1 MRTGKRFWRLLGDYD
16 RLCTDEAVAL
26 REINLEALARLQ
38 DQKKVIG
45 EAMVE
50 LAPEAGSESHRARL
64 EKIQA
69 RQKKN
74 MALAQEQVARITRE
88 RQKLT
93 AAGQRLGSFGRAYR
107 RKSASAM
114 SSNFAAKG

>member
-1 MRTGKRFWRLLGDYD
+1 
-16 RLCTDEAVAL
+16 
-26 REINLEALARLQ
+26 
-38 DQKKVIG
+38 
-45 EAMVE
+45 
-50 LAPEAGSESHRARL
+50 
-64 EKIQA
+64 
-69 RQKKN
+69 
-74 MALAQEQVARITRE
+74 MALAQEQLARITRE